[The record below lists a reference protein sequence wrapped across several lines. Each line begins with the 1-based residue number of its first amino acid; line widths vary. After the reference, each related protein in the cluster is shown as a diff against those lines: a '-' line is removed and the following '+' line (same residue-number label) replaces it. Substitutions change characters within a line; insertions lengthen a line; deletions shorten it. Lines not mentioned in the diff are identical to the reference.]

1 MPSSL
6 YFSPPQLPLFNGSCI
21 WAPPLGSGR
30 SEKGEW
36 GNADEAHYDGGVDRF
51 REPRGF
57 SRAAGRNAE
66 ALGHRLQAMH
76 GDNGSVAK
84 NSQHGGTGSWLSA
97 SRGGCSNRQSGV
109 RGNRPSHARGGEARF
124 RPSAL
129 RQFLAAVG
137 GGSAV
142 RRSGN
147 KTNALSR

>member
-6 YFSPPQLPLFNGSCI
+6 YFSPPQLPLFDGSCI

-57 SRAAGRNAE
+57 SRAAGSNAE
-66 ALGHRLQAMH
+66 ALGHGLQAMH

-84 NSQHGGTGSWLSA
+84 NSEHGGTRTQLPP

-109 RGNRPSHARGGEARF
+109 RGSRPSHARGGEARF

-129 RQFLAAVG
+129 RQFFAAVG
-137 GGSAV
+137 GGSAAP
-142 RRSGN
+142 RSVEQGN
-147 KTNALSR
+147 AI